1 MKKFLLAALFALP
14 LTALAGQRASAGDCC
29 TPLYRIGFSVGIV
42 YRGWCGCDY
51 SCCKAPVGTGLG
63 SGKCGGGGCG
73 SGCSFPGGGPWYG
86 YWPYPAHFQTPAP
99 TGFPY
104 WPAPMTYGG
113 YSQAPVPTSPP
124 AMAQMPGME
133 YYGNAAASIPM
144 GGNFGGYPSLQTV
157 GYNAQVPAYW
167 QMGR

>member
-1 MKKFLLAALFALP
+1 MKKFLLAAIFALP

-29 TPLYRIGFSVGIV
+29 TPMYRIGFSVGIV

-51 SCCKAPVGTGLG
+51 SCCKAPHNTGSCG
-63 SGKCGGGGCG
+63 NKCGGCG

-86 YWPYPAHFQTPAP
+86 YWPYPAHFQSPAP
-99 TGFPY
+99 TGYPY

-113 YSQAPVPTSPP
+113 YAQAPVPMNAP
-124 AMAQMPGME
+124 AMAQVPGME
-133 YYGNAAASIPM
+133 MYGNAAASIPM
-144 GGNFGGYPSLQTV
+144 GGNFGGYPALQTV
-157 GYNAQVPAYW
+157 GYTPQVPAYW